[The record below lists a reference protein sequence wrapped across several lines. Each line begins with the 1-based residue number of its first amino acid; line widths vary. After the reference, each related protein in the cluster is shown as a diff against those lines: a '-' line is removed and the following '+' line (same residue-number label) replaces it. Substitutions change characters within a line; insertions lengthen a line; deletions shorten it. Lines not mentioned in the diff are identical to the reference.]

1 MVPFGLTT
9 VASAT
14 DAALQK
20 EIFDS
25 GLSRDLAKWTKWMIF
40 DEEMNDIMKIGKSL
54 EDSAISTNFWACCWV
69 HKVPV
74 Y

>member
-1 MVPFGLTT
+1 MKIGLLLTNKVLTLLAKSVLVPFGLTT

-25 GLSRDLAKWTKWMIF
+25 GLSRDLAK
-40 DEEMNDIMKIGKSL
+40 
-54 EDSAISTNFWACCWV
+54 
-69 HKVPV
+69 
-74 Y
+74 